1 MPPRYTR
8 TAFLA
13 FAAVVA
19 SCLSISAAR
28 GEDPFSAA
36 IRPTDA
42 KTPEEERRS
51 FHVPPGFEV
60 QLVAAEPEI
69 QKPMNLA
76 FDARGRLWVSGSTEY
91 PFPAP
96 ADRPGRD
103 SIRVLEDKD
112 GDGRADKVTVFAD
125 GLNIP
130 IGLYPYKN
138 GAIAFSIP
146 FIYDLQDTD
155 GDGRADRREVLYG
168 PLGFDRDT
176 HGMNNAFRRGFDG
189 WVYANHGWQNIS
201 TIKGKDG
208 SRIDI
213 QGGNTYR
220 VRPDGSRV
228 EWFTHGQVNPFGMAF
243 DPLGDLFNADCH
255 TRPIMLLLRGGYY
268 DSFGKPHNGLGYVPP
283 VMEHS
288 HGSTAIAG
296 TTCYTGTNFPLAYRG
311 NMFVGNVMT
320 SRVNR
325 DSIRHRGS
333 SPRAIEE
340 PDFLVSDD
348 PWFRPVDL
356 QVGPDGALYIADFY
370 NKIIGHVEVPLTHPG
385 RDRVRGRIWRV
396 VYKGDGRDK
405 PALSPSPDL
414 RAADVKGLIAAFD
427 HPVLGVRMRAAD
439 ELADRIGRE
448 RSSRCAR
455 PSAGALRRP
464 APMRSG
470 PCIAWIR
477 PAKTTSCAA
486 AGDADRLVR
495 THAMRVLAE
504 TARWDDGLRSLALRG
519 LADRDPFVA
528 RAAVDAIGKHP
539 RPAEVAALLEL
550 WHRTPDSDVH
560 LRHAVRLALLEL
572 ITLPGTLAHWAASGP
587 GDAGFC
593 RDGRSRP
600 GPAERRGGGVS
611 HQLSSHSSGRAR
623 GHGAA
628 AHACGEAPAQRR
640 GCLGPRRDRP
650 EGCGRGSRPP
660 ARFALGLA
668 RRVAESLAGGAGVDQ
683 GMGHDAGSSPA
694 GVGRGGRDRLGGIR
708 SRRAARAAVA
718 DRDPRVGRRRGA
730 PAVSQLAP
738 PGRDLYGDVAL
749 PRIRDPGAAEL
760 LRLRPSRLPRSS
772 PRRR

>member
-1 MPPRYTR
+1 MPRRFTR
-8 TAFLA
+8 TASLA
-13 FAAVVA
+13 FTAVVA
-19 SCLSISAAR
+19 SCLSISTAH
-28 GEDPFSAA
+28 GEDPFTAA
-36 IRPTDA
+36 IRPTNA

-103 SIRVLEDKD
+103 SIRVLEDTN
-112 GDGRADKVTVFAD
+112 GDGRTDKVTIFAD

-130 IGLYPYKN
+130 IGLYPYKD

-146 FIYDLQDTD
+146 YIYGLQDTN

-189 WVYANHGWQNIS
+189 WLYANHGWQNIS

-325 DSIRHRGS
+325 DSIRHFGS

-340 PDFLVSDD
+340 PDFLISDD

-396 VYKGDGRDK
+396 VYAGARRGK

-414 RAADVKGLIAAFD
+414 RAADVKGLIG
-427 HPVLGVRMRAAD
+427 GVR
-439 ELADRIGRE
+439 
-448 RSSRCAR
+448 
-455 PSAGALRRP
+455 
-464 APMRSG
+464 AP
-470 PCIAWIR
+470 
-477 PAKTTSCAA
+477 
-486 AGDADRLVR
+486 
-495 THAMRVLAE
+495 
-504 TARWDDGLRSLALRG
+504 
-519 LADRDPFVA
+519 
-528 RAAVDAIGKHP
+528 
-539 RPAEVAALLEL
+539 
-550 WHRTPDSDVH
+550 
-560 LRHAVRLALLEL
+560 
-572 ITLPGTLAHWAASGP
+572 GP
-587 GDAGFC
+587 GRSNAG
-593 RDGRSRP
+593 GR
-600 GPAERRGGGVS
+600 
-611 HQLSSHSSGRAR
+611 RAR
-623 GHGAA
+623 RSDRATGGRAA
-628 AHACGEAPAQRR
+628 AHGLPR
-640 GCLGPRRDRP
+640 GFADGPGP
-650 EGCGRGSRPP
+650 C
-660 ARFALGLA
+660 ALGLA
-668 RRVAESLAGGAGVDQ
+668 SPRCGSRKRPHRGDRRRR
-683 GMGHDAGSSPA
+683 PA
-694 GVGRGGRDRLGGIR
+694 G
-708 SRRAARAAVA
+708 A
-718 DRDPRVGRRRGA
+718 DPRHAR
-730 PAVSQLAP
+730 
-738 PGRDLYGDVAL
+738 PGRDPAL
-749 PRIRDPGAAEL
+749 G
-760 LRLRPSRLPRSS
+760 
-772 PRRR
+772 